1 MNTQSY
7 SFTSG
12 NTSLIQTKA
21 KISKAKTLK
30 KRKFGLKVYHPTTDM
45 QRRELLHKVFDGHMT
60 IHEVKIRNLSN

>member
-30 KRKFGLKVYHPTTDM
+30 KRRFGLKIYHPTTDM
-45 QRRELLHKVFDGHMT
+45 QRRDLLHKVIDGHMT